1 MYYEVSIKHDY
12 FTDLQEVKSKVD
24 KIIVNNTNE
33 FPEAWYKAQEYAN
46 DNWKADNFENLPDIT
61 AMKRSRIYEFANKP
75 EDGEKIYLATLDDV
89 FVDDSGKEKH
99 TKYLVGVYAD
109 DITKAKSS
117 IDNYMK
123 QGMSSFKLTDLNETK
138 FLCVVNDKK

>member
-12 FTDLQEVKSKVD
+12 FTKQEEVKSKVD
-24 KIIVNNTNE
+24 KILVNNENTFSTAE
-33 FPEAWYKAQEYAN
+33 YKALQYGN
-46 DNWKADNFENLPDIT
+46 DNWKADNFDNEPDVT

-75 EDGEKIYLATLDDV
+75 EDGEKIYFATLDDE

-109 DITKAKSS
+109 DITQAKKTA
-117 IDNYMK
+117 DEYMK
-123 QGMSSFKLTDLNETK
+123 QGFNDMTLTDLNETK
-138 FLCVVNDKK
+138 FLCVVE